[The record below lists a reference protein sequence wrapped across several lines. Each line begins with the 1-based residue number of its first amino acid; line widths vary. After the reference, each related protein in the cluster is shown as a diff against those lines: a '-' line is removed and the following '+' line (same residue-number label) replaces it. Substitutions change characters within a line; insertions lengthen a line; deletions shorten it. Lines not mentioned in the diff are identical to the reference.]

1 MTRLRP
7 VAAYWRRLPER
18 PDMFVQVHLELA
30 RAYERDLQRK
40 AAFEAELEDEIERML
55 DEEFR

>member
-1 MTRLRP
+1 MMRQTWVKSHP
-7 VAAYWRRLPER
+7 RRLPER

-30 RAYERDLQRK
+30 QAYERDLQRK